1 LTLSNANAGKSPGK
15 GSEQDPGRRRLEH
28 DRTTRNT
35 MWVPKKSSEFMQLA
49 FEEVDFEVSHRQS
62 RVTNGSYEKVAD
74 AKR

>member
-1 LTLSNANAGKSPGK
+1 
-15 GSEQDPGRRRLEH
+15 
-28 DRTTRNT
+28 